1 MLPLAPVLLSTVMP
15 WPVLA
20 AIFWAIKRPTTST
33 EEPAEKGLIS
43 TTGRVGQS
51 VFWAC
56 ATSARLAHARPVAA
70 LARRVRAGGQPPMG
84 LRAVHGVSF
93 RVVDRG
99 TGFQWPAS
107 AANTSAVLR
116 VRPMRGKVNF
126 KVLAWA
132 SAEGLAI
139 ASDTNTWW

>member
-1 MLPLAPVLLSTVMP
+1 M
-15 WPVLA
+15 LA

-33 EEPAEKGLIS
+33 EEPAENGLIN

-51 VFWAC
+51 VLWAW
-56 ATSARLAHARPVAA
+56 AASAMLAHARVATA
-70 LARRVRAGGQPPMG
+70 WAKRVRAGVSPHGVWVVCMESPFK
-84 LRAVHGVSF
+84 LSERAVG
-93 RVVDRG
+93 
-99 TGFQWPAS
+99 QWPAS
-107 AANTSAVLR
+107 AATTSAVLR